1 MDRGE
6 RRKAAQAEGKGGDR
20 CSVSIGDYSKEWN
33 IDSIVNSSEQNNH
46 CGKKLSRGLENT
58 VSVLEISILKKVKY

>member
-1 MDRGE
+1 MRE
-6 RRKAAQAEGKGGDR
+6 LWIEEKEGKRHRQREKGE
-20 CSVSIGDYSKEWN
+20 IGDYSKEWN

-58 VSVLEISILKKVKY
+58 VSVLEIFILKKVKY

>member
-1 MDRGE
+1 MRE
-6 RRKAAQAEGKGGDR
+6 LWIEEKEGKRQREKGE
-20 CSVSIGDYSKEWN
+20 IGDYSKEWN

-58 VSVLEISILKKVKY
+58 VSVLEIFILKKVKY